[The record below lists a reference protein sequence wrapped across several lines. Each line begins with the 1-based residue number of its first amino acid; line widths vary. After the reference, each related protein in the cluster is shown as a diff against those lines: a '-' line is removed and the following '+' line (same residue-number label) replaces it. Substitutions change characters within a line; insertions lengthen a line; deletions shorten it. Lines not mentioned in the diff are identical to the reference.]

1 MFYTILKHT
10 HSGTRWLVLLFLLI
24 AIVFS
29 VVKLIGKKDYAKFDK
44 MTSMFSMSFT
54 HLQLLIGLVLYFIS
68 GKVVFSG
75 ESMKSDLLR
84 FFLVE
89 HIGMMLVAV
98 VLITIGYS
106 KIKKATESS
115 VKFKRTLIFYGLALL
130 VILAAI
136 PWPWQMLGAA
146 WF

>member
-130 VILAAI
+130 VILVAI

>member
-10 HSGTRWLVLLFLLI
+10 HSGTRWLLLLFLLV
-24 AIVFS
+24 ALVS
-29 VVKLIGKKDYAKFDK
+29 ALVKLSGKKEYTKSDK
-44 MTSMFSMSFT
+44 MSAMLAMSFT
-54 HLQLLIGLVLYFIS
+54 HLQLLIGLILYFIS

-75 ESMKSDLLR
+75 ESMQSDLLR

-89 HIGMMLVAV
+89 HIGMMLVAI

-106 KIKKATESS
+106 KIKKASDSS
-115 VKFKRTLIFYGLALL
+115 SKQKRTLIYYGIAL
-130 VILAAI
+130 IIMLAAI
-136 PWPWQMLGAA
+136 PWPWQQLGAA